1 MKKTIVMILVVCIA
15 GAAFGAVRGRKTQET
30 VNYRMVTVEQGD
42 LAAVVSSTG
51 TLDAVT
57 TVQVGTQV
65 SGIIDEI
72 LADYNDRVEA
82 GQVIARIDP
91 TLLASA
97 VAAAEAQLARSRAE
111 LRQAGAEFERFEELH
126 EKEFVSDS
134 EYNASQYD
142 LDVARASVQSAEVD
156 LARARL
162 NLEYATITSPIDGTV
177 ISRSME
183 VGQTV
188 QASFSAPE
196 LFLIAGDLTHMQIL
210 ATVDESD
217 IGQISEGQTARFTVQ
232 AYPDDVFEG
241 TVRQVRL
248 QSSTEE
254 NVVSYTAVVDV
265 SNSDGRLL
273 PGMTATVDFVVETA
287 PNALFVSNASLR
299 YKPDDEIVQ
308 AAFARLR
315 SERETQAESDSS
327 SPEPAAGPGPDNGGG
342 DVGERGT
349 VESGGERGGSNRGT
363 LWTVDESGELVLIP
377 VRTGISDGSNTAVT
391 GRGLEAGRLVIAGVS
406 RSATPNGS
414 SENGSSTPFQQQSS
428 SDRNGPPSP
437 GGF

>member
-1 MKKTIVMILVVCIA
+1 MKKILVIILVVCIA
-15 GAAFGAVRGRKTQET
+15 GVAFGAVRGRRSQET

-72 LADYNDRVEA
+72 YADYNDQVKA
-82 GQVIARIDP
+82 GQVIARIDA
-91 TLLASA
+91 TLLANA
-97 VAAAEAQLARSRAE
+97 VAAAEAQLARGQAE
-111 LRQAGAEFERFEELH
+111 LRRALAEYERYDELH
-126 EKEFVSDS
+126 SRELVSDS
-134 EYNASQYD
+134 EYNAMRYD
-142 LDVARASVQSAEVD
+142 LDVARASVKSAEVD
-156 LARARL
+156 LARANQ

-196 LFLIAGDLTHMQIL
+196 LFLIAGDLTRMQIL

-217 IGQISEGQTARFTVQ
+217 IGQISEGQTVHFTVQ
-232 AYPDDVFEG
+232 AYADDVFEG

-248 QSSTEE
+248 QAVTEE
-254 NVVSYTAVVDV
+254 NVVSYTAVVNV
-265 SNSDGRLL
+265 SNPDGRLL

-287 PNALFVSNASLR
+287 SNALYVSNASLR
-299 YKPDDEIVQ
+299 YKPDAELME
-308 AAFARLR
+308 AAFARMRL
-315 SERETQAESDSS
+315 EREARSDTSS
-327 SPEPAAGPGPDNGGG
+327 SESPSGTGRGTGPGTG
-342 DVGERGT
+342 DREK
-349 VESGGERGGSNRGT
+349 NRGM

-391 GRGLEAGRLVIAGVS
+391 GRELEAGQLVIAGVS
-406 RSATPNGS
+406 RSATTNS
-414 SENGSSTPFQQQSS
+414 SSTPFQQQQSTG
-428 SDRNGPPSP
+428 DRPGPPSP